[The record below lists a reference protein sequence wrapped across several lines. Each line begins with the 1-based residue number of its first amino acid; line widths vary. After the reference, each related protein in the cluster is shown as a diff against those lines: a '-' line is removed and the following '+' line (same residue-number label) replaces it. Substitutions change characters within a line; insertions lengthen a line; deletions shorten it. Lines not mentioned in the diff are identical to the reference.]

1 MAMMK
6 DDETPQFTQEQITA
20 RLTANINPDSDQME
34 TSAYIRSLIV
44 NVAIDLNESVAD
56 SREKSVALT
65 HLEDALMWAN
75 KAIMK

>member
-1 MAMMK
+1 MVMMK

-20 RLTANINPDSDQME
+20 RFTANTNPDSEQME

-44 NVAIDLNESVAD
+44 NVAVDINESVAD